1 MREWKVTVR
10 NIVKRFTFIEIFQ
23 GMALTLRKMF
33 SHAVTI
39 QYPKERRHIAPGFR
53 GQHALAKSQGK
64 AKCVGCGLCATI
76 CPSQCISIARAKGQV
91 EKYEVDILR
100 CIYCGFCVE
109 ACPYGAIVLTEN
121 YEYSAYRKEDLL
133 LKKDRL
139 LESWD
144 KYMPGK
150 KGEEYLRKFWR
161 PMSEDFGTPPG
172 QAVSRRKGS

>member
-1 MREWKVTVR
+1 MTVR
-10 NIVKRFTFIEIFQ
+10 EIVKRFTFIEILQ

-39 QYPKERRHIAPGFR
+39 QYPDERRHIAPGFR
-53 GQHALAKSQGK
+53 GQHALAKDRSGH

-76 CPSQCISIARAKGQV
+76 CPSQCIKIIRAKGQV
-91 EKYEVDILR
+91 DKYEIDILR

-121 YEYSAYRKEDLL
+121 YEYSDYKKENIYMKKEKLL
-133 LKKDRL
+133 AN
-139 LESWD
+139 WD

-150 KGEEYLRKFWR
+150 KGEEYFSKFWR
-161 PMSEDFGTPPG
+161 PLSEDLGTPPG
-172 QAVSRRKGS
+172 QAVWKGKKQ

>member
-1 MREWKVTVR
+1 VTAKEFLR
-10 NIVKRFTFIEIFQ
+10 KILFIEILK
-23 GMALTLRKMF
+23 GMALTLRRLF

-39 QYPKERRHIAPGFR
+39 QYPKERRPIAPGFR
-53 GQHALAKSQGK
+53 GQHALAKDSEGK

-76 CPSQCISIARAKGQV
+76 CPSQCIYISREKGQV
-91 EKYEVDILR
+91 TKYEIEVLR

-121 YEYSAYRKEDLL
+121 YEYSDYSRDAIYMKRDKLL
-133 LKKDRL
+133 
-139 LESWD
+139 SNWD

-150 KGEEYLRKFWR
+150 KGEEYFKKFWR

-172 QAVSRRKGS
+172 QAVFRGKR

>member
-1 MREWKVTVR
+1 VTAKEFLR
-10 NIVKRFTFIEIFQ
+10 KILFIEILK
-23 GMALTLRKMF
+23 GMALTLRRLF

-39 QYPKERRHIAPGFR
+39 QYPKERRPIAPGFR
-53 GQHALAKSQGK
+53 GQHALAKDSEGK

-76 CPSQCISIARAKGQV
+76 CPSQCIYVSREKGQV
-91 EKYEVDILR
+91 TKYEIEVLR

-121 YEYSAYRKEDLL
+121 YEYSDYSRDALYMKRDKLL
-133 LKKDRL
+133 
-139 LESWD
+139 SNWD

-150 KGEEYLRKFWR
+150 KGEEYFKKFWR

-172 QAVSRRKGS
+172 QATFRGKR

>member
-1 MREWKVTVR
+1 MTVR
-10 NIVKRFTFIEIFQ
+10 EIVKRFSFIEIFK
-23 GMALTLRKMF
+23 GMALTLKKML

-53 GQHALAKSQGK
+53 GQHALAKDKAGQ

-76 CPSQCISIARAKGQV
+76 CPSQCIHISRAKGKV
-91 EKYEVDILR
+91 EKYEIDILR

-121 YEYSAYRKEDLL
+121 YEYSDYSKEKIYMKRDKLL
-133 LKKDRL
+133 
-139 LESWD
+139 SNWD

-150 KGEEYLRKFWR
+150 KGEEYFKKFWR
-161 PMSEDFGTPPG
+161 PMSDDFGTPPG
-172 QAVSRRKGS
+172 QAVWRGKKE